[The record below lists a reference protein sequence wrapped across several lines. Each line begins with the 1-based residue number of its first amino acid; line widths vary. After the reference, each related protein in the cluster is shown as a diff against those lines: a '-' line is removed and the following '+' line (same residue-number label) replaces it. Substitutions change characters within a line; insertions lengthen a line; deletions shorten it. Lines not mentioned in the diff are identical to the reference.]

1 MVRQEQMVVGKIKT
15 LIFGAGG
22 MLGTELCSIF
32 PEAVRLKHADVDI
45 RDREKVIHAI
55 KSNQPEVVINAA
67 AYTAV
72 DDCED
77 NQELAFEINGK
88 APGYMAQGCAITGA
102 KLIHYS
108 TDYIFDGSQ
117 KEYFENDSPDPIN
130 IYGESKLMGE
140 INIIKNMKNF
150 RIIRTSWLFGSHGK
164 NFVDTMLKLSKDMSA
179 VKVVNDQFGKPTY
192 AFDLAKKT
200 EEIIG
205 LAPGVYH
212 ITNEGVCSWF
222 EFASAIIQNAVPCT
236 SKEFQRKAKRPE
248 YSVLGNTKTTP
259 MRHWR
264 EALAE
269 YLKLKTIESM
279 A

>member
-1 MVRQEQMVVGKIKT
+1 MVGRIKI

-22 MLGTELCSIF
+22 MLGTELCSVF
-32 PEAVRLKHADVDI
+32 PDAVKLKHSDVDI
-45 RDREKVIHAI
+45 RDRERVIDNI
-55 KSNQPEVVINAA
+55 NSNKPDLVINAA

-77 NQELAFEINGK
+77 NQELAFEVNGK
-88 APGYMAQGCAITGA
+88 APGYIAQGCAITGA

-108 TDYIFDGSQ
+108 TDYIFNGSK
-117 KEYFENDSPDPIN
+117 KEYFENDPSDPIN
-130 IYGESKLMGE
+130 VYGQSKLMGE

-150 RIIRTSWLFGSHGK
+150 SIIRTSWLFGAHGK
-164 NFVDTMLKLSKDMSA
+164 NFVDTMLKLSKEMSA

-192 AFDLAKKT
+192 AFDLARKT
-200 EEIIG
+200 EEITG

-222 EFASAIIQNAVPCT
+222 EFASAIINNSVPCT
-236 SKEFQRKAKRPE
+236 SKEFPRKARRPE
-248 YSVLGNTKTTP
+248 YSVLVNTKTTL

-269 YLKLKTIESM
+269 YLELKKY
-279 A
+279 

>member
-1 MVRQEQMVVGKIKT
+1 MVVGKIKT

-22 MLGTELCSIF
+22 MLGTELCAVF
-32 PEAVRLKHADVDI
+32 PEAVKLKHADADI
-45 RDREKVIHAI
+45 RDREKVIDAI
-55 KSNQPEVVINAA
+55 KSNMPDVVINAA

-77 NQELAFEINGK
+77 NRELAFEINGK

-108 TDYIFDGSQ
+108 TDYVFDGSK
-117 KEYFENDSPDPIN
+117 KEYFETDAPDPIN
-130 IYGESKLMGE
+130 VYGQSKLMGE
-140 INIIKNMKNF
+140 LNIIKNMNNF
-150 RIIRTSWLFGSHGK
+150 RIIRTSWLFGAHGK
-164 NFVDTMLKLSKDMSA
+164 NFVDTMLKLSKEMSA

-192 AFDLAKKT
+192 ALDLAKKT

-205 LAPGVYH
+205 LDPGIYH

-222 EFASAIIQNAVPCT
+222 EFASAIINNAVQCT
-236 SKEFQRKAKRPE
+236 SKEFPRKARRPE
-248 YSVLGNTKTTP
+248 YSVLVNTKTTP

-269 YLKLKTIESM
+269 YLKLKKISD
-279 A
+279 